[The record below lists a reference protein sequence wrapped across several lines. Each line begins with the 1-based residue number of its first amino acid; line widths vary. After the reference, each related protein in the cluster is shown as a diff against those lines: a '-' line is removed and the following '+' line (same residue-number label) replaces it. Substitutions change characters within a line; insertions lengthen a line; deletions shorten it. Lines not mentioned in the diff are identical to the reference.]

1 MLLLS
6 ETSVRL
12 PPALRCIHC
21 DKVDPLKSVEV
32 RGWATSRSL
41 RGPTEYKE

>member
-6 ETSVRL
+6 EAKGGR
-12 PPALRCIHC
+12 PPTLKCIHC

-32 RGWATSRSL
+32 RGWATSKSL
-41 RGPTEYKE
+41 RGPTAYKE